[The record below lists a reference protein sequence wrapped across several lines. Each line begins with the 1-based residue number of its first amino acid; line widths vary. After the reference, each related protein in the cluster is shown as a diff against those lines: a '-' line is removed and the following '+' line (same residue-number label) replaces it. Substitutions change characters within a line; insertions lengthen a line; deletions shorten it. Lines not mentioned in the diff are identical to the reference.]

1 MVVQPGSLIF
11 KTQMIRG
18 FWLLYCYQSAKADE
32 ITVMFDHLRADCRR
46 HDLNPGRRHLPFLP
60 S

>member
-1 MVVQPGSLIF
+1 
-11 KTQMIRG
+11 MIRG
-18 FWLLYCYQSAKADE
+18 FWLLYCYQSGKADE